1 MIEAVSSQCLNKY
14 ASYYVH
20 LSIQTLCPQQPRTQH
35 IVQSV
40 FCNNLSR
47 MLASLTNFVVCRTE
61 QLRTAMAQWQNKAIS
76 AAFSCWRDH
85 VVTKT
90 SHSAKVC

>member
-1 MIEAVSSQCLNKY
+1 MHPL
-14 ASYYVH
+14 
-20 LSIQTLCPQQPRTQH
+20 LWMLCPQQPCTQQ

-40 FCNNLSR
+40 LSSEVLGILER
-47 MLASLTNFVVCRTE
+47 LTSCVVCRTE
-61 QLRTAMAQWQNKAIS
+61 QLRTAMAQWQNKAIL
-76 AAFSCWRDH
+76 AAFNCWRDH